1 MAPCEPS
8 TSSQQETSGPLTRQ
22 ATGSLPEPPLPP
34 EHMSLTEELN
44 SEKILPISHSLSC
57 ISLKLFS
64 KEIVFIPFFFL
75 KYFQWQ

>member
-22 ATGSLPEPPLPP
+22 VTGSLPEPPPPP

-44 SEKILPISHSLSC
+44 SEKILPI
-57 ISLKLFS
+57 
-64 KEIVFIPFFFL
+64 
-75 KYFQWQ
+75 